1 MSTRMRRPRTTGGVM
16 IKAGRFIVNV
26 TIFLILSASIILAPI
41 SSGIAAAP
49 PVTAEPAS
57 PISTDPLF
65 ASSFKDFNRK
75 MQPLDQYKGKLV
87 VVYFW
92 ATWCAPCRAEVPQ
105 LIALHEKY
113 KAKDAVVVGIA
124 IDQADKVEKFAKE
137 FGINYPLLVG
147 GNEAIDLSKK
157 LGNRIGGLPFTVI
170 IDRQGNVIAKVLGE
184 TPKGKLEG
192 ILKPLLG

>member
-1 MSTRMRRPRTTGGVM
+1 MM
-16 IKAGRFIVNV
+16 IRAGRFIVKV
-26 TIFLILSASIILAPI
+26 ATILTLTSASLVLAPI

-49 PVTAEPAS
+49 PATVESSS

-65 ASSFKDFNRK
+65 SSSFKDFNRK
-75 MQPLDQYKGKLV
+75 MQPLDQYKGKLI

-92 ATWCAPCRAEVPQ
+92 ATGCAPCRAEVPE

-113 KAKDAVVVGIA
+113 KSRDAVVVGIA
-124 IDQADKVEKFAKE
+124 VDQADKVEKFAKE
-137 FGINYPLLVG
+137 LGINYPLLVG

-170 IDRQGNVIAKVLGE
+170 IDRQGNVVAKVLGE